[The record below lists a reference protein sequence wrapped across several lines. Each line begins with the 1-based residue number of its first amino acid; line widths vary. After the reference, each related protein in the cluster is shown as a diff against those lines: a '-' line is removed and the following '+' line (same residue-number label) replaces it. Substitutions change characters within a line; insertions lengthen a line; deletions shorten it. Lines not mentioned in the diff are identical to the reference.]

1 MHVKQCDCFIPLG
14 LCSLRVGQLKN
25 SYIGD
30 SIRLYL
36 QILAQRVS
44 KSETLISFPFLMS
57 ISLAGFR
64 PENVKLSLFPALQN
78 LGLENI
84 DGGEL
89 CFALG
94 MGDSGRKERREVPSP
109 LALLQR
115 KGEGNGLP

>member
-1 MHVKQCDCFIPLG
+1 
-14 LCSLRVGQLKN
+14 
-25 SYIGD
+25 
-30 SIRLYL
+30 
-36 QILAQRVS
+36 
-44 KSETLISFPFLMS
+44 MS

-94 MGDSGRKERREVPSP
+94 MGDSGRKEGREVPSP